1 MHRSPWSRA
10 RQLWPVLLAV
20 AVPTACCC
28 PPAPRAAASLTSASG
43 GVVAVEAP
51 GAVLEEAGDSVT
63 QTEFRNVDFHIAPGI
78 VLGVRTL
85 RGEMVSKTKG
95 RPIVFDDKASFTI
108 RLTHA
113 EVALDTESLAH
124 LMNEHVFAYKGA
136 PLRGMSF
143 ATSGG
148 ELVQRGVLHK
158 VVNIPFEIRASVSLT
173 PVGHIRIHPT
183 SMKICSIDGKGLMRA
198 LDIQLADLLDLSK
211 AKGIR
216 VEGNDL
222 VLDPDQ
228 LLPPPAIEG
237 RLTAVRVE
245 PGRMVQVFG
254 DAAAAARLPSITPT
268 DTAAPNYMF
277 FRRGTLRFGKLFMVA
292 ADMQIV
298 DLDPGDPFD
307 FSIDQYNRQLVAGY
321 SRNQPDLGLE
331 VFMPDLSDVGRRGSS
346 DSAKP

>member
-1 MHRSPWSRA
+1 MNVPWCRTSRA
-10 RQLWPVLLAV
+10 LPALTVLALAV
-20 AVPTACCC
+20 GGCCC
-28 PPAPRAAASLTSASG
+28 PPAPRAIAEVASSAG
-43 GVVAVEAP
+43 ALDVETP
-51 GAVLEEAGDSVT
+51 GAVRDATGDSVT
-63 QTEFRNVDFHIAPGI
+63 QTAFRNVDFHIAPGI
-78 VLGVRTL
+78 VLGVRQL
-85 RGEMVSKTKG
+85 RGEMVSATPG
-95 RPIVFDDKASFTI
+95 MPIVFDDKRSFII

-124 LMNEHVFAYKGA
+124 LMNEWVFAYKGA

-143 ATSGG
+143 STSGN

-158 VVNIPFEIRASVSLT
+158 VVNIPFEIRARVSLT
-173 PVGHIRIHPT
+173 PAGHIRIHPT
-183 SMKICSIDGKGLMRA
+183 SMKICSIDGSGLMRA

-228 LLPPPAIEG
+228 LLPPPAIQG

-254 DAAAAARLPSITPT
+254 DEAAAARLPPIVPP

-307 FSIDQYNRQLVAGY
+307 FSIDEYNRQLVAGY
-321 SRNQPDLGLE
+321 SKNQPDLGLE
-331 VFMPDLSDVGRRGSS
+331 VFMPDLADVGSGGSRVS
-346 DSAKP
+346 NAP